1 MTADEIFQE
10 VSSNFLAG
18 RKRKFLPGLLIAM
31 LRFFGQLDALG
42 GKFGSAKAFYRKFP
56 RVRERKNKGGEI
68 IGAMNTLVVRVK
80 GGKNASIRPHYN
92 DIEAWFRS
100 EKKRFDYPG
109 AAPHATQA
117 WSDYEHWIDAILAL
131 SPDQAT
137 DLEER
142 VKRFVLATLPAQEID
157 PLLIKRDPPRFLK
170 FIEDFDLV
178 ARKNEINGAAYQGVV
193 FGYVRADAPHLQ
205 VEVGKLHT
213 GSKREGRVG
222 DIDARDGVD
231 LVLTAEVKQH
241 VFSVK
246 DLAEVSEFAKLVGEN
261 RALGLVVALD
271 FVDGSADALRAQGLE
286 PISKADLRERVRV
299 WDPLKQRIA
308 TNALLYY
315 VGFREKNS
323 ALFARIQKFLAD
335 VDALAAVPVHESDS
349 EANGECDASDGAGQ
363 TP

>member
-10 VSSNFLAG
+10 VSNNFLAG

-42 GKFGSAKAFYRKFP
+42 GKFANAKAFYRKFP
-56 RVRERKNKGGEI
+56 RVKERANKAGEV
-68 IGAMNTLVVRVK
+68 IGAMNTLVVRMK
-80 GGKNASIRPHYN
+80 DGKTASIRPHYN
-92 DIEAWFRS
+92 NIETWFRS
-100 EKKRFDYPG
+100 EKKRFDYPS

-117 WSDYEHWIDAILAL
+117 WSDYGHWIDAILAL

-137 DLEER
+137 SLEER
-142 VKRFVLATLPAQEID
+142 VKNFVLAKLPAQEVD
-157 PLLIKRDPPRFLK
+157 PLLVKRDPPRFLR
-170 FIEDFDLV
+170 FIENFDLV

-193 FGYVRADAPHLQ
+193 FGYIRADAPHLQ

-246 DLAEVSEFAKLVGEN
+246 DLAEVSEFAKLVSEN

-271 FVDGSADALRAQGLE
+271 FVDGSADVLRDQGLE

-323 ALFARIQKFLAD
+323 ALFTRIQQFLAD
-335 VDALAAVPVHESDS
+335 IDASSGVPAQDSDS
-349 EANGECDASDGAGQ
+349 ETISGSVANDGADES
-363 TP
+363 P

>member
-1 MTADEIFQE
+1 MTADDVFREITE
-10 VSSNFLAG
+10 NFLGG

-31 LRFFGQLDALG
+31 LRFFRQIDVLG
-42 GKFGSAKAFYRKFP
+42 GKFANSKAFYRKFP
-56 RVRERKNKGGEI
+56 RVKEKTNKKGDVVGV
-68 IGAMNTLVVRVK
+68 NTLVVK
-80 GGKNASIRPHYN
+80 TKDGKTASIRPHYN
-92 DIEAWFRS
+92 AIETWFRS
-100 EKKRFDYPG
+100 EKKRFDYPS

-117 WSDYEHWIDAILAL
+117 WSDYGHWIDAILEL
-131 SPDQAT
+131 SPEQAV

-142 VKRFVLATLPAQEID
+142 VKDFVLQTLPAQEVD
-157 PLLIKRDPPRFLK
+157 PSLVRRDPPRFLR

-178 ARKNEINGAAYQGVV
+178 AKKNEINGAAYQGVV
-193 FGYVRADAPHLQ
+193 FGYIRADAPHLQ

-222 DIDARDGVD
+222 DIDARDGAD

-241 VFSVK
+241 VFSAK

-261 RALGLVVALD
+261 RALGLVVALG
-271 FVDGSADALRAQGLE
+271 FVDGAADALRAQGLE

-323 ALFARIQKFLAD
+323 ALFTRIQQFLAE
-335 VDALAAVPVHESDS
+335 VDKAACVPGREDESETAPES
-349 EANGECDASDGAGQ
+349 SSQNGVAEKS
-363 TP
+363 